1 MKKKLGWIESY
12 TFIKVFPLLTRFQ
25 ILYRLNMLELDVSD
39 VLSLSDTTVFQPI
52 CIKKSRIRQAKQ
64 YYEVEW
70 KQHDI
75 PSTQTLE
82 NQLANLSL
90 IVLDDDDDEEKLI
103 TIEPA
108 DLFRHAYPD
117 IVNKFEAPLSKI
129 KKSKK
134 TTMDDKPI
142 IQKKKPKQS
151 STTVAMST
159 SMSLD
164 LLSIIHNET
173 CENPIKKQKF
183 VNLII
188 DQQWLHYQHQLIL
201 MFLVYY
207 KNQMEI

>member
-1 MKKKLGWIESY
+1 MMYFHYLIQLYFNQSVLKKI
-12 TFIKVFPLLTRFQ
+12 
-25 ILYRLNMLELDVSD
+25 
-39 VLSLSDTTVFQPI
+39 
-52 CIKKSRIRQAKQ
+52 RIRQSKQ

-129 KKSKK
+129 KKPKK
-134 TTMDDKPI
+134 F
-142 IQKKKPKQS
+142 KQP
-151 STTVAMST
+151 STKVAIST

-173 CENPIKKQKF
+173 CENPIKKTK
-183 VNLII
+183 NL
-188 DQQWLHYQHQLIL
+188 
-201 MFLVYY
+201 
-207 KNQMEI
+207 